1 MLTDRR
7 INNAQAVSL
16 RALPCVT
23 INSNWTKEYPYVNL
37 FFEEVGLML
46 CELYFFFKSRILE
59 SEIHSKP
66 VK

>member
-23 INSNWTKEYPYVNL
+23 INPNWRKEYRYVYI
-37 FFEEVGLML
+37 FFQEVGLML
-46 CELYFFFKSRILE
+46 CELYFFKSWILE
-59 SEIHSKP
+59 SEIHFKP